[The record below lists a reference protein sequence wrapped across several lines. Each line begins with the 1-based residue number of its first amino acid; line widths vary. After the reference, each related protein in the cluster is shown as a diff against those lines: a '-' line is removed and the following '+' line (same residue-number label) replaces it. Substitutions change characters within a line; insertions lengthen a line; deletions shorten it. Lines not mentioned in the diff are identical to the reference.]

1 KTGHTQ
7 NTQQKHIHNNQA
19 NGKTTKKQRTQHTR
33 KQQKKHPHVSPKTSS
48 CFPKNIL
55 MFSKNMNMN
64 LQTPQNT
71 NTTTANSIATHK
83 KKRRREQGKA
93 PRCFSLKCPKAS
105 FQALYHHKLTLKL
118 SVTKHKICSSRK
130 KCR

>member
-19 NGKTTKKQRTQHTR
+19 NGKTTKKTENTTYP
-33 KQQKKHPHVSPKTSS
+33 KTTEKTSS

-64 LQTPQNT
+64 LQSPQNT
-71 NTTTANSIATHK
+71 NTTTAKTIATQK
-83 KKRRREQGKA
+83 KETPQRIGHSLRRFFVVQ
-93 PRCFSLKCPKAS
+93 
-105 FQALYHHKLTLKL
+105 H
-118 SVTKHKICSSRK
+118 
-130 KCR
+130 